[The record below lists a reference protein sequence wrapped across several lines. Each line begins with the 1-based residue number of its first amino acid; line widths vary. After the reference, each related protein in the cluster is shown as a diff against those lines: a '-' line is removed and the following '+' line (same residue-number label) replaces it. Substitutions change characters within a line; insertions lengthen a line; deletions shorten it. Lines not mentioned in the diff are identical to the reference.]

1 MLLQPSAPAV
11 PNILLKEKRS
21 LCQNEAVVYKA
32 NREKAHCK
40 YTEEAHAWLIN
51 RHLLGTAGC
60 MTRLSLCSSVL
71 MCPCSCAE
79 HQPLPCRGSPIRPG
93 GFQVAAGAQKMVFVW
108 LILVPLPPRQPTIH
122 PQLVGKHHTEGAH
135 APSAVLAWPEL

>member
-93 GFQVAAGAQKMVFVW
+93 GFQGTENGLCVADIGASATEAAHYPSSAG
-108 LILVPLPPRQPTIH
+108 
-122 PQLVGKHHTEGAH
+122 GKASYRRSSCPFCCFSM
-135 APSAVLAWPEL
+135 A